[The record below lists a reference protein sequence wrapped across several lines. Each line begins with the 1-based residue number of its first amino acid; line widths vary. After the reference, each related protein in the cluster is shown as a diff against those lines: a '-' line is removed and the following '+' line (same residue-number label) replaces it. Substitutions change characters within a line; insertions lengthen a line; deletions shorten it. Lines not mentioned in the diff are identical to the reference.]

1 MFKKRKEMQSLINE
15 SRKALD
21 EAETKIKELTLD
33 CKELREIR
41 KEQTHNNTILVN
53 KNREL
58 TELLNKVNEVAT
70 SNTYNNDK
78 MVLNKIKELVQDY
91 QSKN

>member
-1 MFKKRKEMQSLINE
+1 MFKRRKEMQSLINA

-21 EAETKIKELTLD
+21 EAETKIKELTID